1 MKKDDRNMIFR
12 QLPSVD
18 YLLESSVTKGFLLT
32 APRVLVLRAIHY
44 VLDELRQRIDRAQTE
59 DELPDLALR
68 TVVDQIEKRIIVLSQ
83 PSLRQVINAT
93 GVIVHTNLGR
103 SPIPKRVITAFNSLA
118 GCYSNLEYD
127 LNTGKRGT
135 RYVHVQDILRELTGA
150 EDALVV
156 NNNAAAVLIALDTI
170 AKGKE
175 VVISRGQLV
184 EIGGS
189 FRMPDVMK
197 KSGAKMFEVGTT
209 NKTTIRDYE
218 AAIVSDSA
226 LFLKVHMSNFQI
238 VGFTQEVSLEELVGL
253 GRKYSIPVMEDLG
266 SGCLIDLSRYGLKKE
281 PTVQDSVEK
290 GADIITFSGDKM
302 LGGPQCGIILGKKD
316 IISKIKAN
324 QLNRALRVDKLT
336 LIALQETLSIYRDEE
351 KAIRQIPTLR
361 MICQS
366 YPSVCRKAEK
376 LRGLIGKRDTS
387 NFVISLSDGFSQ
399 VGGGALPLEEIK
411 SRLLCLS
418 PRRLSASH
426 IVEFL
431 RSYDPPIV
439 ARLEKDN
446 VLLDL
451 RTIQEKEVK
460 IVAAAIQKVSTKNR
474 LLPKR
479 KSL

>member
-1 MKKDDRNMIFR
+1 MEDTKNVMFR
-12 QLPSVD
+12 QIPSVD
-18 YLLESSVTKGFLLT
+18 ELLVTSAIKSMLS
-32 APRVLVLRAIHY
+32 AIPRTLVLRAIRQ
-44 VLDELRQRIDRAQTE
+44 VLDELREEIRKAPIRDKMP
-59 DELPDLALR
+59 DVELS
-68 TVVDQIEKRIIVLSQ
+68 TVVDQITRRASILSQ

-103 SPIPKRVITAFNSLA
+103 SPVPKRVVTAFNSLA

-127 LNTGKRGT
+127 LNTGKRGS
-135 RYVHVQDILRELTGA
+135 RYVHAQDILRELTGA

-156 NNNAAAVLIALDTI
+156 NNNAAAVLIALDTM

-189 FRMPDVMK
+189 FRMPDVMR

-218 AAIVSDSA
+218 AAIVSDTA
-226 LFLKVHMSNFQI
+226 LLLKVHMSNFQI

-316 IISKIKAN
+316 IISAIKAN
-324 QLNRALRVDKLT
+324 QLNRALRVGKLT
-336 LIALQETLSIYRDEE
+336 LIALQETLSMYRDEE

-366 YPSVCRKAEK
+366 YPSVCRKAER
-376 LRGLIGKRDTS
+376 LRGLIGKIDTS
-387 NFVISLSDGFSQ
+387 NFVISLSHGFSQ
-399 VGGGALPLEEIK
+399 VGGGALPLEGIT
-411 SRLLCLS
+411 SSLLCLS

-431 RSYDPPIV
+431 RSYDPPV
-439 ARLEKDN
+439 VVRLEKDN

-460 IVAAAIQKVSTKNR
+460 IVAAAIQKMSTTKVQ
-474 LLPKR
+474 PAD
-479 KSL
+479 

>member
-1 MKKDDRNMIFR
+1 VEDTKNIMFR
-12 QLPSVD
+12 QIPSVD
-18 YLLESSVTKGFLLT
+18 ELLVTSGIKSMLCT
-32 APRVLVLRAIHY
+32 IPRALVLRAIRQ
-44 VLDELRQRIDRAQTE
+44 VLDELREEIRKAPVG
-59 DELPDLALR
+59 DEMPDVGLS
-68 TVVDQIEKRIIVLSQ
+68 TVVDQITRRVSILSQ

-103 SPIPKRVITAFNSLA
+103 SPVPKRVITAFNSLA

-127 LNTGKRGT
+127 LNTGKRGS

-156 NNNAAAVLIALDTI
+156 NNNAAAVLIALDTM

-189 FRMPDVMK
+189 FRMPDVMR

-218 AAIVSDSA
+218 AAIVSDTA

-336 LIALQETLSIYRDEE
+336 LIALQETLSMYRDEE

-366 YPSVCRKAEK
+366 YPSVCRKGER
-376 LRGLIGKRDTS
+376 LRGLIGKIDTS

-431 RSYDPPIV
+431 RSYDPPV
-439 ARLEKDN
+439 VVRLEKNN

-460 IVAAAIQKVSTKNR
+460 IVATAIQRMSTKTR

>member
-1 MKKDDRNMIFR
+1 VEDTKNVMFR
-12 QLPSVD
+12 QIPSVD
-18 YLLESSVTKGFLLT
+18 ELLVTSGIKSMLST
-32 APRVLVLRAIHY
+32 IPRALVLRAIRQ
-44 VLDELRQRIDRAQTE
+44 VLDELREEIRKATVG
-59 DELPDLALR
+59 DEMPDVGLS
-68 TVVDQIEKRIIVLSQ
+68 TVVDQITRRVSILSQ

-103 SPIPKRVITAFNSLA
+103 SPVPKQVITAFNSLA

-127 LNTGKRGT
+127 LNTGKRGS

-156 NNNAAAVLIALDTI
+156 NNNAAAVLIALDTM

-189 FRMPDVMK
+189 FRMPDVMT

-218 AAIVSDSA
+218 AAIVSDTA

-336 LIALQETLSIYRDEE
+336 LIALQETLSMYRDEE

-366 YPSVCRKAEK
+366 YPSVCRKAER
-376 LRGLIGKRDTS
+376 LRGLIGKIDTS
-387 NFVISLSDGFSQ
+387 NFVINLSDGFSQ

-431 RSYDPPIV
+431 RSYDPPV
-439 ARLEKDN
+439 VVRLEKNN

-460 IVAAAIQKVSTKNR
+460 IVAAAIQRMSTKTR

>member
-1 MKKDDRNMIFR
+1 MEDTKNVMFR
-12 QLPSVD
+12 QIPSVD
-18 YLLESSVTKGFLLT
+18 ELLVTSGIKSMLST
-32 APRVLVLRAIHY
+32 IPRALVLRAIRQI
-44 VLDELRQRIDRAQTE
+44 LDELREEIRKAPVG
-59 DELPDLALR
+59 DEIPDVGLS
-68 TVVDQIEKRIIVLSQ
+68 TVVDQITRRVSILSQ

-103 SPIPKRVITAFNSLA
+103 SPVPKRVISAFNSLA
-118 GCYSNLEYD
+118 GCYSNLEYN

-189 FRMPDVMK
+189 FRMPDVMR

-218 AAIVSDSA
+218 AAIVSDTA

-281 PTVQDSVEK
+281 PTVQNSVEK

-302 LGGPQCGIILGKKD
+302 LGGPQCGIIIGKKD

-366 YPSVCRKAEK
+366 YPSVCRKAER
-376 LRGLIGKRDTS
+376 LRGLIGKIDTS

-399 VGGGALPLEEIK
+399 VGGGALPLEGIK

-431 RSYDPPIV
+431 RSYDPPV
-439 ARLEKDN
+439 VVRLEKNN

-460 IVAAAIQKVSTKNR
+460 IVAAAIQKMSTKNR
-474 LLPKR
+474 LLPKQ

>member
-1 MKKDDRNMIFR
+1 MEDSKNVMFR
-12 QLPSVD
+12 QIPSVD
-18 YLLESSVTKGFLLT
+18 ELLVTSGIKSMLST
-32 APRVLVLRAIHY
+32 IPRALVLRAIRQI
-44 VLDELRQRIDRAQTE
+44 LDELREEIRKAPVG
-59 DELPDLALR
+59 DEMPDVGLS
-68 TVVDQIEKRIIVLSQ
+68 TVVDQITRRVSILSQ

-103 SPIPKRVITAFNSLA
+103 SPVPKRVVTAFNSLA

-127 LNTGKRGT
+127 LNIGKRGS

-156 NNNAAAVLIALDTI
+156 NNNAAAVLIALDTM

-189 FRMPDVMK
+189 FRMPDVMR

-218 AAIVSDSA
+218 AAIVSDTA

-238 VGFTQEVSLEELVGL
+238 VGFAQEVSLEELVGL

-376 LRGLIGKRDTS
+376 LRGLIGKIDTS

-431 RSYDPPIV
+431 RSYDPPV
-439 ARLEKDN
+439 VVRLEKNN

-460 IVAAAIQKVSTKNR
+460 IVAAAIQKMSTK
-474 LLPKR
+474 KAQ
-479 KSL
+479 SVD

>member
-1 MKKDDRNMIFR
+1 MR
-12 QLPSVD
+12 
-18 YLLESSVTKGFLLT
+18 
-32 APRVLVLRAIHY
+32 
-44 VLDELRQRIDRAQTE
+44 
-59 DELPDLALR
+59 
-68 TVVDQIEKRIIVLSQ
+68 
-83 PSLRQVINAT
+83 
-93 GVIVHTNLGR
+93 
-103 SPIPKRVITAFNSLA
+103 
-118 GCYSNLEYD
+118 
-127 LNTGKRGT
+127 
-135 RYVHVQDILRELTGA
+135 
-150 EDALVV
+150 
-156 NNNAAAVLIALDTI
+156 
-170 AKGKE
+170 
-175 VVISRGQLV
+175 
-184 EIGGS
+184 
-189 FRMPDVMK
+189 

-218 AAIVSDSA
+218 AAIVSDTA

-238 VGFTQEVSLEELVGL
+238 VGFAQEVSLEELVGL

-316 IISKIKAN
+316 IISAIKAN
-324 QLNRALRVDKLT
+324 QLNRALRVGKLT
-336 LIALQETLSIYRDEE
+336 LIALQETLSMYRDEE

-376 LRGLIGKRDTS
+376 LRGLIGKIDTS
-387 NFVISLSDGFSQ
+387 NFVISLSHGFSQ
-399 VGGGALPLEEIK
+399 VGGGALPLEGIT
-411 SRLLCLS
+411 SSLLCLS

-431 RSYDPPIV
+431 RSYDPPV
-439 ARLEKDN
+439 VVRLEKDN

-460 IVAAAIQKVSTKNR
+460 IVAAAIQKMSTTKVQ
-474 LLPKR
+474 PAD
-479 KSL
+479 

>member
-1 MKKDDRNMIFR
+1 MEDSKNVMFR
-12 QLPSVD
+12 QIPSVD
-18 YLLESSVTKGFLLT
+18 ELLVTSGIKSMLST
-32 APRVLVLRAIHY
+32 IPRALVLRAIRQI
-44 VLDELRQRIDRAQTE
+44 LDELREEIRKAPVG
-59 DELPDLALR
+59 DEMPDVGLS
-68 TVVDQIEKRIIVLSQ
+68 TVVDQITRRVSILSQ

-103 SPIPKRVITAFNSLA
+103 SPVPKRVVTAFNSLA

-127 LNTGKRGT
+127 LNIGKRGS

-156 NNNAAAVLIALDTI
+156 NNNAAAVLIALDTM
-170 AKGKE
+170 AKGRE

-189 FRMPDVMK
+189 FRMPDVMR

-218 AAIVSDSA
+218 AAIVSDTA

-238 VGFTQEVSLEELVGL
+238 VGFAQEVSLEELVGL

-366 YPSVCRKAEK
+366 YPSVCRKAER
-376 LRGLIGKRDTS
+376 LRGLIGKIDTS

-399 VGGGALPLEEIK
+399 VGGGALPLEGIK

-431 RSYDPPIV
+431 RSYDPPV
-439 ARLEKDN
+439 VVRLEKNN

-460 IVAAAIQKVSTKNR
+460 IVAAAIQKMSTK
-474 LLPKR
+474 KAQ
-479 KSL
+479 SVD

>member
-1 MKKDDRNMIFR
+1 MEDSKNVMFR
-12 QLPSVD
+12 QIPSVD
-18 YLLESSVTKGFLLT
+18 ELLVTSGIKSMLST
-32 APRVLVLRAIHY
+32 IPRALVLRAIRQI
-44 VLDELRQRIDRAQTE
+44 LDELREEIRKAPVG
-59 DELPDLALR
+59 DEMPDVGLS
-68 TVVDQIEKRIIVLSQ
+68 TVVDQITRRVSILSQ

-103 SPIPKRVITAFNSLA
+103 SPVPKRVVTAFNSLA

-127 LNTGKRGT
+127 LNIGKRGS

-156 NNNAAAVLIALDTI
+156 NNNAAAVLIALDTM
-170 AKGKE
+170 AKGRE

-189 FRMPDVMK
+189 FRMPDVMR

-218 AAIVSDSA
+218 AAIVSDTA

-238 VGFTQEVSLEELVGL
+238 VGFAQEVSLEELVGL

-302 LGGPQCGIILGKKD
+302 LGGPQCGIILGKTD

-366 YPSVCRKAEK
+366 YPSVCRKAER
-376 LRGLIGKRDTS
+376 LRGLIGKIDTS

-431 RSYDPPIV
+431 RSYDPPV
-439 ARLEKDN
+439 VVRLEKNN

-460 IVAAAIQKVSTKNR
+460 IVAAAIQKMSTKKVQ
-474 LLPKR
+474 PAD
-479 KSL
+479 

>member
-1 MKKDDRNMIFR
+1 MEDTKNIMFR
-12 QLPSVD
+12 QIPSVD
-18 YLLESSVTKGFLLT
+18 ELLVTSGIKSMLCT
-32 APRVLVLRAIHY
+32 IPRALVLRAIRQ
-44 VLDELRQRIDRAQTE
+44 VLDELREEIRKAPVG
-59 DELPDLALR
+59 DEMPDVGLS
-68 TVVDQIEKRIIVLSQ
+68 TVVDQITGRVSILSQ

-103 SPIPKRVITAFNSLA
+103 SPVPKRVITAFNSLA

-127 LNTGKRGT
+127 LNTGKRGS

-156 NNNAAAVLIALDTI
+156 NNNAAAVLIALDTM

-189 FRMPDVMK
+189 FRMPDVMR

-218 AAIVSDSA
+218 AAIVSDTA

-336 LIALQETLSIYRDEE
+336 LIALQETLSMYRDEE

-366 YPSVCRKAEK
+366 YPSVCRKGER
-376 LRGLIGKRDTS
+376 LRGLIGKIDTS

-431 RSYDPPIV
+431 RYYDPPV
-439 ARLEKDN
+439 VVRLEKNN

-460 IVAAAIQKVSTKNR
+460 IVAAAIQRMSTKKVQ
-474 LLPKR
+474 PAD
-479 KSL
+479 